1 MEIVFSVN
9 ALKDLKYWR
18 KTNNT
23 EIQNRIKEL
32 IESILENPKTG
43 IGNPEPLKHEYS
55 GCWSRRINKEHRIIY
70 NFDDEKVN
78 IISLRMHYK

>member
-32 IESILENPKTG
+32 IEAILENPKTG
-43 IGNPEPLKHEYS
+43 VGNPEPLKHEYS

-70 NFDDEKVN
+70 NFDDEKIN